1 MGTTAEKLNKLSET
15 KALLKTRLTEKGVDV
30 AAENNFHN
38 LADKVGEIESGSG
51 AQTVVG
57 TCTLYDAFN
66 KGQSVPIYQGFPPLD
81 LLAIFHTSYD
91 VEKKNAETAEYV
103 SWAALESGDY
113 VFYRGVKDGDS
124 FQEKMV

>member
-1 MGTTAEKLNKLSET
+1 MILNPILSGGG
-15 KALLKTRLTEKGVDV
+15 AG
-30 AAENNFHN
+30 
-38 LADKVGEIESGSG
+38 G
-51 AQTVVG
+51 AQTGGG
-57 TCTLYDAFN
+57 TCTLYDAFG

-81 LLAIFHTSYD
+81 LLAIFNTAYD
-91 VEKKNAETAEYV
+91 VEQKNAETAEYI